1 MAFEI
6 EPSAT
11 QQPPVILDS
20 AIGHAVPPWV
30 HFAAGASGGLIN
42 SIVTSPLDVLRT
54 RMQSDLYLTASPS
67 SATSTTSSALR
78 LASSPF
84 RHIYETFETIGAIHR
99 TEGWRIL
106 FRGLL
111 PSLVGVVPAQAIKFY
126 AYGNC
131 KRLGARLLGRTENDT
146 LVHAQ
151 AAVAAGIATATT
163 TNPIWLV
170 KTRLQLDKKQSRLY
184 TGTLDCVRQ
193 VLKNEGIKGFYR
205 GLSASYLGTLETVVH
220 LVLYER
226 LKTLFHEGSVSGA
239 ASSRRSELVHW
250 ANTAGAAGCAK
261 VAAVLLTYPHEV
273 IRTRLRQAPVES
285 LDRVQQASLV
295 QCCRTTWAREGWR
308 GFYAGLTPHLVR
320 SIPSAIIT
328 FGVYEF
334 VLRLARA
341 SS

>member
-1 MAFEI
+1 MALHVQR
-6 EPSAT
+6 AAR
-11 QQPPVILDS
+11 QPPPVAVDG
-20 AIGHAVPPWV
+20 AIDHAIPPWV

-42 SIVTSPLDVLRT
+42 SIITSPLDVLRT
-54 RMQSDLYLTASPS
+54 RMQSDLYLAASRSAAAPTAS
-67 SATSTTSSALR
+67 SAWR
-78 LASSPF
+78 LASAPL
-84 RHIYETFETIGAIHR
+84 RHVYETFETIGAIHR
-99 TEGWRIL
+99 TEGWRNL

-170 KTRLQLDKKQSRLY
+170 
-184 TGTLDCVRQ
+184 
-193 VLKNEGIKGFYR
+193 LKNEGIAGFYK

-226 LKTLFHEGSVSGA
+226 LKMLFREESVSGA
-239 ASSRRSELVHW
+239 ASSRRGGELMHW

-261 VAAVLLTYPHEV
+261 VAAVLITYPHELERPVDRIPVPHQV
-273 IRTRLRQAPVES
+273 IRTRLRQAPAES
-285 LDRVQQASLV
+285 LGRAQQASLV
-295 QCCRTTWAREGWR
+295 HCCRSTWAREGWR

-320 SIPSAIIT
+320 SIPSAVIT

-334 VLRLARA
+334 VLRMCRA

>member
-11 QQPPVILDS
+11 QQPPVIVDS
-20 AIGHAVPPWV
+20 AIGHAFPPWV

-67 SATSTTSSALR
+67 SATSTTPLALR

-99 TEGWRIL
+99 TEGWRNL

-163 TNPIWLV
+163 TNPIWL
-170 KTRLQLDKKQSRLY
+170 
-184 TGTLDCVRQ
+184 

>member
-1 MAFEI
+1 MAFDVQH
-6 EPSAT
+6 SAL
-11 QQPPVILDS
+11 QQPPVVVDS
-20 AIGHAVPPWV
+20 AIDRVVPPWV
-30 HFAAGASGGLIN
+30 HFAAGASGGLIT

-54 RMQSDLYLTASPS
+54 RMQSDLYLTTSRS
-67 SATSTTSSALR
+67 RATSTTTSALR
-78 LASSPF
+78 LASSPL

-99 TEGWRIL
+99 TEGWRNL

-131 KRLGARLLGRTENDT
+131 KRLGARLLGRTESDI

-151 AAVAAGIATATT
+151 AAVAAGIATATA

-184 TGTLDCVRQ
+184 SGVVDCVQQ
-193 VLKNEGIKGFYR
+193 VFKKEGIRGFYR

-226 LKTLFHEGSVSGA
+226 LKALFRKESASGA
-239 ASSRRSELVHW
+239 ASSRHKELAHW
-250 ANTAGAAGCAK
+250 TSTAAAAGCAK
-261 VAAVLLTYPHEV
+261 VAAVLITYPHEV
-273 IRTRLRQAPVES
+273 FRTRLRQAPVES
-285 LDRVQQASLV
+285 LVQVQQTSLV
-295 QCCRTTWAREGWR
+295 QCCRTTWVREGWR
-308 GFYAGLTPHLVR
+308 GFYAGLTPHLIR
-320 SIPSAIIT
+320 SVPSAIIT

-334 VLRLARA
+334 VLRLAGAR
-341 SS
+341 S